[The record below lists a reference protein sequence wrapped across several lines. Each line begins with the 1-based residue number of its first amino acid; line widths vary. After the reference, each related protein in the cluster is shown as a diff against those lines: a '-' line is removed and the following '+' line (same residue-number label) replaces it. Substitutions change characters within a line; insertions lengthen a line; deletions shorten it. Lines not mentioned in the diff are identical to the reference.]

1 MKIEIRGI
9 TIRDITALD
18 FGLWFCVF
26 FFSLLV
32 LFDGCPCFGVS
43 SQITHHSSGAD
54 FLKGEA
60 KDIVVSSQGTV
71 QLGLAS
77 EVLVEK
83 FEDVWSINSIVIS
96 GGTVFVGTSPNGG
109 IYKYELGRLT
119 KIYPVESEEDE
130 DEELE
135 EGWTEPGESNDAND
149 ANNVEVEEYLSNEHI
164 FAMATDVSGRLL
176 AGISGE
182 NGRLI
187 RFEAG
192 VAETI
197 FEPNDCKYIFAI
209 AVDDS
214 GDIYLGTGPEGRIYR
229 LDAFGKNGE
238 VVYDSV
244 DKNILSLA
252 IGEEGYIYAG
262 SDSRGLV
269 YKLEPRTKRATILYD
284 SEQDEITSLL
294 FFPNGDSASKIMQ
307 NKANR
312 NSGVVYAAAT
322 SAKIGAMQAKFV
334 PQMPSA
340 GRPEVQA
347 QDGKTSNKSG
357 GGLKLEI
364 ANTKKEASEKPS
376 QGPKPPFKRGK
387 PSQKSYIYKITEEG
401 FVANIFSEAVVFFC
415 LAAQKDRL
423 LVGTGNKA
431 QLFAVDPTIEEEQ
444 VIYEDEE
451 SSQITSVVAS
461 ADNIY
466 IGMANPAKLIK
477 LGSIV
482 AAEGSYSSDLI
493 DAGQPAKWGKLQL
506 EADIPSGGKVLMACR
521 SGNVKD
527 VNDPTFSDW
536 TAASEVKG
544 PVQTGCPVGRFF
556 QYKLLLQ
563 SSGRK
568 QSPVVRKVAVAHTIG
583 NLSPKVES
591 VNVSRINTSGKSGV
605 LKISYKA
612 QDENNDKLIYKIDFR
627 KFGRK
632 NWIEIKDEVEADN
645 LEWDGRTVEDGRYEI
660 RVTAS
665 DERSNT
671 AATKLAGSR
680 ISDSVVVDNTGPV
693 ITSHY
698 VDNVPDKPV
707 TITLTVV
714 DELSVIGKVDYT
726 VNSND
731 KWIGVIPNDQVFDTT
746 GEEFSIVIE
755 DLQAGENVI
764 AVRAADD
771 VGNTSY
777 RTFQIDRGQ

>member
-1 MKIEIRGI
+1 MKIDTRGI
-9 TIRDITALD
+9 IIRDITALD

-26 FFSLLV
+26 FFSLSV
-32 LFDGCPCFGVS
+32 LFSCPPCFAVS

-54 FLKGEA
+54 FLKGKA
-60 KDIVVSSQGTV
+60 KDIVVSSQGTI

-83 FEDVWSINSIVIS
+83 FEDVWSINSIVVS

-109 IYKYELGRLT
+109 IYKYEWGRVT
-119 KIYPVESEEDE
+119 KIYPVELEQEEE
-130 DEELE
+130 RME
-135 EGWTEPGESNDAND
+135 EGVNEPSDGNEAGS
-149 ANNVEVEEYLSNEHI
+149 VEMEEYLSNEHI
-164 FAMATDVSGRLL
+164 FAMAMDVSGRLL

-182 NGRLI
+182 KGRLI
-187 RFEAG
+187 RFGAEG
-192 VAETI
+192 IETI
-197 FEPNDCKYIFAI
+197 FEANDCKYIFAI
-209 AVDDS
+209 AVDDA

-229 LDAFGKNGE
+229 FDSFGKNVE
-238 VVYDSV
+238 AVYDSI
-244 DKNILSLA
+244 DKNIVSLA
-252 IGEEGYIYAG
+252 IGRDGYIYAG

-269 YKLEPRTKRATILYD
+269 YKLEPATKRATILYD

-294 FFPNGDSASKIMQ
+294 FSPNGDSVSKIMQ
-307 NKANR
+307 NRANR

-322 SAKIGAMQAKFV
+322 SAKTRTTQAKFV
-334 PQMPSA
+334 PPMPSA
-340 GRPEVQA
+340 GRPEVKS
-347 QDGKTSNKSG
+347 QDKKTSNTSD

-364 ANTKKEASEKPS
+364 ANTKKEAGEKPS

-387 PSQKSYIYKITEEG
+387 PSQKSHIYKITEEG
-401 FVANIFSEAVVFFC
+401 FVSSIFNEAAVFFC
-415 LAAQKDRL
+415 LAAQKDKL

-431 QLFAVDPTIEEEQ
+431 QLFAVDSKVEEEQ

-451 SSQITSVVAS
+451 ASQITSIVAS

-477 LGSIV
+477 LGPIV

-506 EADIPSGGKVLMACR
+506 EADIPPAGKVLMTCR

-536 TAASEVKG
+536 TAASVVKG
-544 PVQTGCPVGRFF
+544 PIQTGCPVGRFF

-563 SSGRK
+563 TSDAK

-583 NLSPKVES
+583 NLSPRVES
-591 VNVSRINTSGKSGV
+591 VSVSRIDTSGKSGI

-612 QDENNDKLIYKIDFR
+612 QDKNNDKLIYKIDFR
-627 KFGRK
+627 KLGRK
-632 NWIEIKDEVEADN
+632 NWIEIKDRLEADN

-671 AATKLAGSR
+671 AATKLADSR
-680 ISDSVVVDNTGPV
+680 ISDPVVVDNTGPV

-698 VDNVPDKPV
+698 VDNVPDRPV
-707 TITLTVV
+707 TIILTVM

-726 VNSND
+726 INSND
-731 KWIGVIPNDQVFDTT
+731 KWIGVIPDDQVFDTT
-746 GEEFSIVIE
+746 GEEFRIVIE
-755 DLQAGENVI
+755 DLQVGENVI
-764 AVRAADD
+764 AIRAADD

-777 RTFQIDRGQ
+777 RTLQIDRGQ